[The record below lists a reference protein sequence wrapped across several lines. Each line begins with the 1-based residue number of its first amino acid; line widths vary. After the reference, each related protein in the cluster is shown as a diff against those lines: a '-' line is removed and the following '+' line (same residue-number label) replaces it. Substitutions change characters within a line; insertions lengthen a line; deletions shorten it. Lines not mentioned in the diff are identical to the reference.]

1 VKKSKMNKTAVKDC
15 IFGGL
20 MELNRNHRFYYHSS
34 VGSNYSHWTE
44 DGKEAVLEFLAE
56 MGPLMRAA
64 EEQDLDIR
72 AKEMVL
78 KELKS

>member
-1 VKKSKMNKTAVKDC
+1 MKKNAVKDL

-20 MELNRNHRFYYHSS
+20 TELSRNTRFYYSSS
-34 VGSNYSHWTE
+34 VGSNYCYWTDE
-44 DGKEAVLEFLAE
+44 GKEAVLTFMAE
-56 MGPLMRAA
+56 MTPLMRAA
-64 EEQDLDIR
+64 EEQDLDAR

>member
-1 VKKSKMNKTAVKDC
+1 MKKNAVKDL

-20 MELNRNHRFYYHSS
+20 SELSRNSRFYYSSS
-34 VGSNYSHWTE
+34 VGSNYCYWTE
-44 DGKEAVLEFLAE
+44 EGKEAVLAFMAE
-56 MGPLMRAA
+56 MTPLMRAA
-64 EEQDLDIR
+64 EEQDLDTR

>member
-1 VKKSKMNKTAVKDC
+1 MKKSKMKKNAVKDL

-20 MELNRNHRFYYHSS
+20 QELSLNNRFYYHSS
-34 VGSNYSHWTE
+34 VGGNYSHWTQE
-44 DGKEAVLEFLAE
+44 GKEALLEFMKE
-56 MGPLMRAA
+56 MTPLMRAA
-64 EEQDLDIR
+64 EEQDLDHR

>member
-1 VKKSKMNKTAVKDC
+1 MKKNAVKDL

-20 MELNRNHRFYYHSS
+20 TELSRNSRFYYYSG
-34 VGSNYSHWTE
+34 VGNAYCYWTE
-44 DGKEAVLEFLAE
+44 EGKEAVLEFMAE
-56 MGPLMRAA
+56 MTPLLKKA
-64 EEQDLDIR
+64 EEQDLDNR

>member
-1 VKKSKMNKTAVKDC
+1 MKKNAVKDL

-20 MELNRNHRFYYHSS
+20 QELSRNNRFYYYSS
-34 VGSNYSHWTE
+34 VGGSYSYWTE
-44 DGKEAVLEFLAE
+44 EGKEALVEFMKE
-56 MGPLMRAA
+56 MTPLMRAA
-64 EEQDLDIR
+64 EEQDLDHR

>member
-1 VKKSKMNKTAVKDC
+1 MRKNAVKDL

-20 MELNRNHRFYYHSS
+20 QELSRNTRFYYHSG
-34 VGSNYSHWTE
+34 VGSNYCYWTE
-44 DGKEAVLEFLAE
+44 EGKEAVIEFMKE
-56 MGPLMRAA
+56 MTPIMRAA
-64 EEQDLDIR
+64 EEQDLDAR